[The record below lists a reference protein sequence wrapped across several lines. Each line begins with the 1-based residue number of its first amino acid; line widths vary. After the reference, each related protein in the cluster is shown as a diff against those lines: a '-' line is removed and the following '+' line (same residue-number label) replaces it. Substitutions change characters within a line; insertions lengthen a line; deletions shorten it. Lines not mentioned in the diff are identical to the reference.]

1 MSLTGGQSPGRWLAW
16 GSLLA
21 WWCASTAAA
30 QSPRA
35 HPLPSSGEGA
45 SDAEEAAAPWRRADV
60 ALVHVVRSGEKLA
73 SIAQRYYGDPRREQ
87 VLVAENGL
95 EARGGSPVVVG
106 MRLVVPHVR
115 YHVVRRGE
123 SWRSLAERFYGLP
136 ERAFLLARANDASP
150 RQNPDEGAEI
160 LVPYP
165 LRHVAEQSET
175 LTSVAKLYYGD
186 RREAKLLRRFNGL
199 RGRRLQRG
207 QVVLVPLSD
216 LALSE
221 EGRRLAAARLGHAAS
236 AGERRAEQARIAARL
251 PELREHVVQ
260 GRFVEALAQGYR
272 LLGSGVCTSNQVVT
286 IHRWLAEAL
295 LALDRPDLAEASF
308 REALR
313 RQPGLELDAM
323 RTSPRVLA
331 VFRKVQHEVA
341 GSGSGSDSDSGR

>member
-1 MSLTGGQSPGRWLAW
+1 MSRTDGLWAGLWAAWFLAAGATSAQQPAGGLA
-16 GSLLA
+16 
-21 WWCASTAAA
+21 AS
-30 QSPRA
+30 
-35 HPLPSSGEGA
+35 EGA
-45 SDAEEAAAPWRRADV
+45 AEGGASSLSRRWPGP
-60 ALVHVVRSGEKLA
+60 ALVHVVRPGEKLA

-95 EARGGSPVVVG
+95 EARGGSPVAVG

-123 SWRSLAERFYGLP
+123 SWRSLAERFYGRAD
-136 ERAFLLARANDASP
+136 RAFLLARANEASA

-165 LRHVAEQSET
+165 LRHVADQGET
-175 LTSVAKLYYGD
+175 LTSVARLYYGD

-207 QVVLVPLSD
+207 QVVLVPLAD

-221 EGRRLAAARLGHAAS
+221 EGRRLAARHLGAPPS
-236 AGERRAEQARIAARL
+236 AGAIRARQARVAERL
-251 PELREHVVQ
+251 PALRAHVVQ
-260 GRFVEALAQGYR
+260 GRYAEALALGYR
-272 LLGSGVCTSNQVVT
+272 LLGSEACTSSQEVT

-295 LALDRPDLAEASF
+295 LALDRPELARAAF

-331 VFRKVQHEVA
+331 VFREAQGEA
-341 GSGSGSDSDSGR
+341 EGDGPP